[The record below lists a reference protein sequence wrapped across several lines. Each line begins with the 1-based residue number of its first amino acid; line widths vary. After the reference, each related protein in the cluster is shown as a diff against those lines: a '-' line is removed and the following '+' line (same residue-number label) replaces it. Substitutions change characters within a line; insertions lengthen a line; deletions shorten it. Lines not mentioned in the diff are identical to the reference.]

1 MNPLQYEKMVKQE
14 NKDLVQV
21 SNSLVEMFIHK
32 SNTVALKML
41 FYIAKQRRK
50 ESGEITNFTLSAD
63 DFANVCKLDQKT
75 IKRNIT
81 AMQQTSITF
90 VDRDENGEPVLERHI
105 VLIPEVAYQYKK
117 KIIEITMFKKVL
129 NLIVEVEDYYTTI
142 DAEIVMSMDSKHSIR
157 MLMILEQIFG
167 FKGSPEN
174 WDVKQQKT
182 LTLDELN
189 GAFGTKY
196 QRMAEMERRVLKPV
210 KEELDDKSEISFK
223 YEINYGYTSPLQR
236 GRPQALSVTIKLVQN
251 KNRQRRLF

>member
-1 MNPLQYEKMVKQE
+1 MTLNGQRKHKMNPLQYEKMVKQE

-117 KIIEITMFKKVL
+117 KIIEITMFKKSAQP
-129 NLIVEVEDYYTTI
+129 D
-142 DAEIVMSMDSKHSIR
+142 
-157 MLMILEQIFG
+157 
-167 FKGSPEN
+167 
-174 WDVKQQKT
+174 
-182 LTLDELN
+182 
-189 GAFGTKY
+189 
-196 QRMAEMERRVLKPV
+196 RR
-210 KEELDDKSEISFK
+210 S
-223 YEINYGYTSPLQR
+223 
-236 GRPQALSVTIKLVQN
+236 
-251 KNRQRRLF
+251 RRLLHND